1 MIFLGDALIPCELT
15 QRVQNIEDITHTKP
29 NSTIIFTY
37 DESLMSYCFENNIS
51 FAVIVQSIKEGLY
64 CNALRAKY
72 IICQNNLAKAMQT
85 VAQNYL
91 FDSKV
96 LVIIHSNDDLE
107 AIAKDEIDGV
117 IYDNVLA

>member
-1 MIFLGDALIPCELT
+1 IG
-15 QRVQNIEDITHTKP
+15 DITHTKP